1 MKKNKANK
9 KMKKVLN
16 KITSAEIVLDG
27 LFNERDALAK
37 EMKASGMTVVE
48 IGEAMGLTRQM
59 VYKIIGK

>member
-9 KMKKVLN
+9 KMKKILN
-16 KITSAEIVLDG
+16 KISSAEIVLDG
-27 LFNERDALAK
+27 LFTERDNLAK
-37 EMKASGMTVVE
+37 EMKACGMTVVE